1 MYMRFEWILIAG
13 TLFVLSN
20 IWTDGKILKTVY
32 SYKKY
37 YKMGAVIF
45 GAMTLYWM
53 FKKNP
58 THMKD
63 MVMTTSEYLKYMPLD
78 RDTSAALNP
87 ILDFTSR
94 YTSGGD
100 RPILGVGT
108 GRGHQSYAEERVMTS
123 GLPSVAESQAGV
135 FERNSEPAKKATKR
149 SVSETKKKFVAARQ
163 NWHCGDCQKQLPAW
177 FEVDHKIRLEYGG
190 SNHVDNL
197 VALCRDCHGK
207 KTAIENL

>member
-1 MYMRFEWILIAG
+1 MRFEWILFAG
-13 TLFVLSN
+13 TIFVLAN
-20 IWTDGKILKTVY
+20 IWTDGNILKMAY

-37 YKMGAVIF
+37 YKMAAVVF

-58 THMKD
+58 THMRD
-63 MVMTTSEYLKYMPLD
+63 MVMTTGEYLKYMPID
-78 RDTSAALNP
+78 RNTVSALNP
-87 ILDFTSR
+87 ILDFTAK
-94 YTSGGD
+94 YGGMGESAY
-100 RPILGVGT
+100 PIVGVGHG
-108 GRGHQSYAEERVMTS
+108 GRQAYAQERVMTS
-123 GLPSVAESQAGV
+123 GLPSVADNRAGV
-135 FERNSEPAKKATKR
+135 FENRGDSERKATKR